1 MKYLRL
7 ITLSIFFGLHFFLSA
22 TSLSFADEII
32 LKNGDKISGTIQKL
46 IDGVLTISTKYSKE
60 IKIDF
65 AEIRRLKSDSLVKLG
80 LKNGWIV
87 KGKVQAA
94 PDGMLA
100 IRSGK
105 GKKEAMVDWE
115 EIESI
120 NKPKKEEKR
129 WAGNVNLGAT
139 HQSGNVERVTAAFGA
154 EGELDLDRDKFAA
167 KFIPLYADDDGNVT
181 TRNTSGN
188 VSFKHFFD
196 SKVYGAINFDGYKDK
211 FRNLNL
217 RYSIGPGIG
226 YQVWDEAKRKLSFET
241 GITYFSEDL
250 KTGEDKQYATA
261 RAASDFEYQITEN
274 TRITNRFVIFPN
286 LDSVG
291 DYILR
296 NEAGLKNDIGAGWG
310 LKFSHIFD
318 YNNNPS
324 AGIKK
329 GDSYTILGLQY
340 DY

>member
-7 ITLSIFFGLHFFLSA
+7 ITLLSLFGFYSFLIA
-22 TSLSFADEII
+22 TSFSFADEVV
-32 LKNGDKISGTIQKL
+32 LKNGDKISGTIEKL
-46 IDGVLTISTKYSKE
+46 VDGVLTISTKYSKE

-65 AEIRRLKSDSLVKLG
+65 SEIKRLKSDSLVKLG

-87 KGKVQAA
+87 KGKVQPA

-105 GKKEAMVDWE
+105 GKKEAMVDWKE
-115 EIESI
+115 LESI
-120 NKPKKEEKR
+120 NKPEKEEKR
-129 WAGNVNLGAT
+129 WAGNVNFGAT
-139 HQSGNVERVTAAFGA
+139 HQSGNVERMTASFGA
-154 EGELDLDRDKFAA
+154 EGALDLDRDKFAA
-167 KFIPLYADDDGNVT
+167 KFLSLYADDDGNVT

-196 SKVYGAINFDGYKDK
+196 SKVYGTINFDGYKDR

-226 YQVWDEAKRKLSFET
+226 YQIWDEAKKKLSFEA

-250 KTGEDKQYATA
+250 RTGDDKQYATA
-261 RAASDFEYQITEN
+261 RAASDFGYQITKS
-274 TRITNRFVIFPN
+274 TRITNSFVIFPN

-296 NEAGLKNDIGAGWG
+296 NEAGLKNDIGTGWG
-310 LKFSHIFD
+310 LKLSHIFD
-318 YNNNPS
+318 YNNNPA

-329 GDSYTILGLQY
+329 GDSYVIVGFQY

>member
-1 MKYLRL
+1 MKHLRL
-7 ITLSIFFGLHFFLSA
+7 ITLSIFFGFYSFLSA
-22 TSLSFADEII
+22 TSLSFADEVV

-46 IDGVLTISTKYSKE
+46 VDGVLTISTKYSKE

-65 AEIRRLKSDSLVKLG
+65 AEIKRLKSDSLVKLG

-87 KGKVQAA
+87 KGKVQAT

-105 GKKEAMVDWE
+105 GKKEAMVDWK

-120 NKPKKEEKR
+120 NEPEKEEKK
-129 WAGNVNLGAT
+129 WAGNVNFGAT
-139 HQSGNVERVTAAFGA
+139 HQSGNVERVTGALGA
-154 EGELDLDRDKFAA
+154 EGALDLDRDKFSV
-167 KFIPLYADDDGNVT
+167 KFLTLYGEDDGKVT
-181 TRNTSGN
+181 TRNTAGN
-188 VSFKHFFD
+188 VGFKHFFEP
-196 SKVYGAINFDGYKDK
+196 KVYGTINFDGFKDK

-217 RYSIGPGIG
+217 RYSVGPGVG
-226 YQVWDEAKRKLSFET
+226 YQIWDEAKKTLSFEA

-261 RAASDFEYQITEN
+261 RAASDFSYQITDSMKL
-274 TRITNRFVIFPN
+274 TNRFVIFPN

-310 LKFSHIFD
+310 LKFSHIYD

-329 GDSYTILGLQY
+329 ADSYIIIGMQY